1 MSSLITA
8 DRSGE
13 RHASSGRGRTGD
25 QTLELILEK
34 AEEMIHDK
42 GFMAVSLRDL
52 ANAVGVRAASLYY
65 HFPSKEDI
73 LFAITKRHMDG
84 LLTATREALGA
95 VTPEDVACRLETLL
109 RTAVTYHVEH
119 RYPAGVMVNEAR
131 NLKPEHHVVVRRLT
145 KEYEAIFL
153 ELVRAGTRSGPL
165 PATDHV
171 MSAFAILGAITR
183 LPIWYRP
190 EGRLSP
196 DQIADSYV
204 ALFLWPRQPAQLTEA
219 ALHQIVGADR
229 VVSVFGRD
237 PVEDIAECPR
247 EPGEVLSQDGEG
259 SARVAPGPGHRR

>member
-1 MSSLITA
+1 MSSLTP

-13 RHASSGRGRTGD
+13 HQASSGRSRTGD

-52 ANAVGVRAASLYY
+52 AKAVGVRAASLYY

-84 LLTATREALGA
+84 LLTATREALGE
-95 VTPEDVACRLETLL
+95 VPPGDVACRLETLL
-109 RTAVTYHVEH
+109 RTAVMYHVEH
-119 RYPAGVMVNEAR
+119 RYPAGVMINEVR
-131 NLKPEHHVVVRRLT
+131 NLKPENHVVVRGLT

-153 ELVRAGTRSGPL
+153 GQVRAGTRSGLL

-183 LPIWYRP
+183 LTIWYRP

-204 ALFLWPRQPAQLTEA
+204 AFFLGLRQRA
-219 ALHQIVGADR
+219 G
-229 VVSVFGRD
+229 
-237 PVEDIAECPR
+237 
-247 EPGEVLSQDGEG
+247 
-259 SARVAPGPGHRR
+259 